1 MKFLIGFRKLS
12 ITLLTTVLLTTFLL
26 TGHVEG
32 SDYAKAISAMVV
44 AYVSANIGEHI
55 TNLAKDYINKL
66 KEK

>member
-1 MKFLIGFRKLS
+1 MKIFLGFRKLS
-12 ITLLTTVLLTTFLL
+12 ITLVCVILLTVFLI

-32 SDYAKAISAMVV
+32 SDYAKSISAMVV
-44 AYVSANIGEHI
+44 SFVSANIGEHL